1 MHLDEEDPCYDAKAK
16 KSVSCL
22 PDFVNAAFGV
32 KVEAESE
39 ADCDKED
46 REEDGQD
53 QCEERRDHGSLAH
66 FLTDLHN
73 PNNETW

>member
-1 MHLDEEDPCYDAKAK
+1 MRHLDEADPCYDNKAK

-32 KVEAESE
+32 RVATESE
-39 ADCDKED
+39 ADCEEE
-46 REEDGQD
+46 EEDGE
-53 QCEERRDHGSLAH
+53 QCEERRDHGTLAH